1 MASSGEKKAWEVLR
15 GLDPADVCRN
25 ASVTYERSDGVYIL
39 GSFNTGF
46 SIHPKTEDITN
57 LAPQGEIFLGRYRR
71 FFTLSALWYL
81 VNAQDMPLSGR
92 LVKPHSIK
100 GGDMFLRGS
109 HILPL
114 ERLAAKYG
122 SNKQT
127 FIERGKELGAEVG
140 VHGDAAL
147 KIYPLPRI
155 PVVLILWEGDEEF
168 PARADLLLDS
178 TCELHS
184 PLDIIWS
191 VAMLS
196 VLVML

>member
-1 MASSGEKKAWEVLR
+1 MASSGEKKAWEILR
-15 GLDPADVCRN
+15 GLDPAEVCRN
-25 ASVTYERSDGVYIL
+25 ASVTYDESGGVYIL
-39 GSFNTGF
+39 KSFSTDF
-46 SIHPKTEDITN
+46 SIHPKTEVITN
-57 LAPQGEIFLGRYRR
+57 LAPDGEIFLGRYHR
-71 FFTLSALWYL
+71 FFVISALWYM
-81 VNAQDMPLSGR
+81 VKAQDIPPTGR

-122 SNKQT
+122 DKKEE
-127 FIERGKELGAEVG
+127 FIKRGKELGADVLD
-140 VHGDAAL
+140 HGDAAL
-147 KIYPLPRI
+147 NIYPLPRM

-168 PARADLLLDS
+168 PPRADLLFDS
-178 TCELHS
+178 TCELHA

-196 VLVML
+196 VLAF